1 MSDEHSLLSASSAE
15 RWVTC
20 PISVTAPHSDDTN
33 RAAAEGTLL
42 HSICEGVLTGGA
54 YPAIGS
60 KHSCEGYDFDF
71 TEDMQRDCNAYVE
84 YVRSLPWIGRYSVEG
99 RVYYGRALATPRNLS
114 FGTADCRGFTESADG
129 RILEVIDLK
138 MGRKPVNPN
147 NNPQAILYAA
157 GVLEELLD
165 AGVLLPFNH
174 KVRVTIF
181 QPRLSH
187 KPFQWET
194 TVGFIEQR
202 LLEMRPA
209 AQAAVRFKQGTYTAQ
224 DIEQFPELY
233 GKHCGYCKRKLECGA
248 FKRLANQ
255 AVPAPGQTV
264 HWNQELFKNRSL
276 IRAYLDDLEQLAED
290 SALQGNI
297 LPGTKLVAGRKGAAQ
312 LKVSEDVIRATAKHL
327 NIETQVVAVKEVWA
341 TPAKIRDAFKKVG
354 MTPEQLSKF
363 IEQPEGKPVLADAD
377 DPRPA
382 HHVNAGNV
390 FTGVAQA

>member
-1 MSDEHSLLSASSAE
+1 MSDEHSLLSASSAD
-15 RWVTC
+15 RWTIC
-20 PISVTAPHSDDTN
+20 PISVTAPSTNDTN

-42 HSICEGVLTGGA
+42 HAICEGVLTDGA

-71 TEDMQRDCNAYVE
+71 TEDMQRDCDAYVN
-84 YVRSLPWIGRYSVEG
+84 YVRSLPWVGRYSVEG

-129 RILEVIDLK
+129 RCLEVIDLK

-157 GVLEELLD
+157 GVLEQQLE
-165 AGVLLPFNH
+165 AGVLLPFHH

-181 QPRLSH
+181 QPRISH
-187 KPFQWET
+187 KPFSWLT

-202 LLEMRPA
+202 VLEMRVA
-209 AQAAVRFKQGTYTAQ
+209 AQAAVRFKQGTATAEDVQ
-224 DIEQFPELY
+224 QFPELA

-248 FKRLANQ
+248 FKRM
-255 AVPAPGQTV
+255 AVEATPAPGQTV
-264 HWNQELFKNRSL
+264 AWNEQLFKNRSL
-276 IRAYLDDLEQLAED
+276 IRAYLDDLEKLAED
-290 SALQGNI
+290 SALQGNV
-297 LPGTKLVAGRKGAAQ
+297 LPGTKLVDGRRGNAQ
-312 LKVSEDVIRATAKHL
+312 LKVSEALVRATAKHL
-327 NIETQVVAVKEVWA
+327 NIESQVVAVKEVWA
-341 TPAKIRDAFKKVG
+341 TPAKVRDAFKKVG
-354 MTPEQLSKF
+354 MTAEQLAKF
-363 IEQPEGKPVLADAD
+363 IEQPEGKPVLTDAD

-382 HHVNAGNV
+382 RQTNAGNS